1 MVNYLMQKKMNF
13 SPDTILVIYFL
24 VIMIYD
30 FDDSFVSPLDVDE
43 KVPPMPTLER
53 DEEVKKEMIKI

>member
-1 MVNYLMQKKMNF
+1 MNF